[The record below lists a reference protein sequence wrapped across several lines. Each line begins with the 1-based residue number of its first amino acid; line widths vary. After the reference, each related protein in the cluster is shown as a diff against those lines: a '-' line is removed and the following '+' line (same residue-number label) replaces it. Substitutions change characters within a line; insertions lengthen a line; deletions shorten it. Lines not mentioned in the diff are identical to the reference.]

1 MSGATPTMFCS
12 SKLNARTVRVRD
24 DGPKDGVREKEGRKE
39 KRSEGQTD
47 MGESERRK
55 KEIFAL

>member
-1 MSGATPTMFCS
+1 MFCS
-12 SKLNARTVRVRD
+12 SKLNARTVGVRD